1 MALSSNAA
9 AAKVQNASPAG
20 RLDVRS
26 VQDEQQKA
34 AELLKKR
41 SEMTAAQTEK
51 LNKLR
56 TARGEAIAAKDIDTL
71 KILNADFETAALERN
86 ANERDI
92 VGMQIKLLDGFK
104 QMGIAIKASQEFNEE
119 ENKLISD
126 AAALIDTTKGKV
138 TQAEAMQYN
147 IFGWRDAAIAKAKAN
162 VETVEAAAKAA
173 REQAEVMRRERRAK
187 MNLRQAMQLQQAV
200 TQELTDIAQ
209 ARISTI
215 EETRDA
221 VQANLTLT
229 MDAIKEDTRLLE
241 ELDAKMVQANGEL
254 NTLNEEL
261 ASYVPNSSDWQNCR
275 SQILDKTRVRDDIEA
290 DRNAALLRAQEGQ
303 RFVEFNRGQVQ
314 GQIQA
319 LAQTKNWIAL
329 LQMGMQQRDVLYD
342 SQLELGRSSS
352 ELEAMASHD
361 QLAVETDERMVM
373 DAAMM
378 TEAMRKATLDRLA
391 RMPGDVQR
399 LRQITEADV
408 KNQVEF
414 EKKFDDMIEKF
425 KQNFDAVKGYD
436 DRGAHRDAPPA
447 A

>member
-1 MALSSNAA
+1 
-9 AAKVQNASPAG
+9 
-20 RLDVRS
+20 
-26 VQDEQQKA
+26 
-34 AELLKKR
+34 
-41 SEMTAAQTEK
+41 
-51 LNKLR
+51 
-56 TARGEAIAAKDIDTL
+56 
-71 KILNADFETAALERN
+71 
-86 ANERDI
+86 
-92 VGMQIKLLDGFK
+92 
-104 QMGIAIKASQEFNEE
+104 
-119 ENKLISD
+119 
-126 AAALIDTTKGKV
+126 
-138 TQAEAMQYN
+138 
-147 IFGWRDAAIAKAKAN
+147 
-162 VETVEAAAKAA
+162 
-173 REQAEVMRRERRAK
+173 